1 MPFTAFQYS
10 GLPPAAYPLAIK
22 TMGEFEPKM
31 KRRQGLPGGKARA
44 EMKRRQGLPGVRAR
58 KEAYGLTPVGSRRDL
73 SRLRPLTEPAPPP
86 FKRHGSSVNVNPEQ
100 PKPTN
105 YNSVLSVAPTVAA
118 GEIHKLEPVQGK
130 RWAGIAVVALLA
142 FAFFRK

>member
-22 TMGEFEPKM
+22 TLGEF
-31 KRRQGLPGGKARA
+31 RPGPFRTS
-44 EMKRRQGLPGVRAR
+44 
-58 KEAYGLTPVGSRRDL
+58 AYGLTPVGSRRDL
-73 SRLRPLTEPAPPP
+73 SRLRPLTEPAPPAW
-86 FKRHGSSVNVNPEQ
+86 KRVGSSVNVNPKP

-118 GEIHKLEPVQGK
+118 GEVHKIEPVQGK
-130 RWAGIAVVALLA
+130 RWAGVAVVALLA
-142 FAFFRK
+142 FALFRK